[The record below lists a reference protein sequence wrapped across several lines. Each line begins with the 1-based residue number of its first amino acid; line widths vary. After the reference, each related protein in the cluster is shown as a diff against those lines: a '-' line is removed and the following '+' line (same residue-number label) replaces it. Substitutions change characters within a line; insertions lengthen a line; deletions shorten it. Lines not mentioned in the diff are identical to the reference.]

1 MVKFLKSIKTKIKS
15 FFTLIKGKLR
25 PFRYYLLAFTAL
37 GLFVDT
43 FFFDFTSDLVILFF
57 ISLWI
62 IAVWLFS
69 FEGRVSVGVGLG
81 FLVLCP
87 FLLIFKA
94 EFIAENAAVWAYM
107 FLLMG
112 VIQEVIEF
120 RKEEHGLNRS
130 GNTDDTDGGQL
141 VS

>member
-1 MVKFLKSIKTKIKS
+1 MVKFIKIIKTKIRS
-15 FFTLIKGKLR
+15 LFALIKGKLG

-37 GLFVDT
+37 GIFVDT

-57 ISLWI
+57 IFLWI
-62 IAVWLFS
+62 MASWLFS

-94 EFIAENAAVWAYM
+94 DFIAEKAAVWAYM
-107 FLLMG
+107 FLLVG
-112 VIQEVIEF
+112 VVHEIIEF
-120 RKEEHGLNRS
+120 REERTQEA
-130 GNTDDTDGGQL
+130 NTK
-141 VS
+141 